1 MRLAVFGLGYVGSV
15 TAACLADDGHQ
26 VVGVDT
32 NRQKIE
38 TFNAGRG
45 PIREPGLDDLIQS
58 GIQSGRL
65 LATSDSRAAVDETDA
80 ALICVGTPSRYDGSI
95 DLEHVR
101 AVVTV
106 IGEALRE
113 RTTPYTVILRSTVLP
128 GTTREVVVPIL
139 EQASGLTVGGQLD
152 ICFNPEFLREGSSIR
167 DYREPPKIVVGT
179 EDGKP
184 SGISEQLYGQ
194 IECQR
199 FDTVFEVAELAK
211 YVDNTWHAL
220 KVSFANEMGRLARDM
235 GVDGRDVMSIMS
247 GDTKLNISARYLRP
261 GFAYGGSCLPKD
273 VSALQSH
280 ARSRDLEL
288 PLVAAIP
295 RSNDEHIN
303 SAMDLIAELGGARVG
318 LLGLTFK
325 KDTDDLRN
333 SPYLEL
339 ARRLVGSGV
348 EVRVFDPDLDP
359 ESLIGANMEFVNGQL
374 PGFGQFLVTSSDDV
388 MAFGDIVVLAKDA
401 EALVEAALRLQPDQ
415 HLLDLTG
422 MSVRPV
428 DGNYVGIAW

>member
-15 TAACLADDGHQ
+15 TAACLAEDGHQ

-32 NRQKIE
+32 NPQKIE
-38 TFNAGRG
+38 IFNAGRG
-45 PIREPGLDDLIQS
+45 PIREPGLDDLIKS
-58 GIQSGRL
+58 GIESGRL
-65 LATSDSRAAVDETDA
+65 LATSDSRGAVEETDA
-80 ALICVGTPSRYDGSI
+80 ALICVGTPSRHDGSI

-101 AVVTV
+101 AVMTV
-106 IGEALRE
+106 VGEALRQ

-128 GTTREVVVPIL
+128 GTTRDVVVPIL

-152 ICFNPEFLREGSSIR
+152 VCFNPEFLREGSSIR

-184 SGISEQLYGQ
+184 SEISEQLYGQ
-194 IECQR
+194 IDCQR

-220 KVSFANEMGRLARDM
+220 KVSFANEMGRLAKDL

-247 GDTKLNISARYLRP
+247 GDTKLNISPRYLRP

-280 ARSRDLEL
+280 ARTRDLEL

-295 RSNDEHIN
+295 RSNDEHIK
-303 SAMDLIAELGGARVG
+303 SAMDLIAGLGGARVG

-325 KDTDDLRN
+325 KNTDDLRN

-401 EALVEAALRLQPDQ
+401 EPLVEAALKLQPDQ
-415 HLLDLTG
+415 YLLDLTG

>member
-15 TAACLADDGHQ
+15 TAACLAEDGHQ

-32 NRQKIE
+32 NPQKIE
-38 TFNAGRG
+38 IFNAGRG
-45 PIREPGLDDLIQS
+45 PIREPGLDDLIQG
-58 GIQSGRL
+58 GIESGRL
-65 LATSDSRAAVDETDA
+65 LATSDSRSAVEETDA
-80 ALICVGTPSRYDGSI
+80 ALICVGTPSRHDGSI

-101 AVVTV
+101 AVMTV
-106 IGEALRE
+106 VGEALRE

-128 GTTREVVVPIL
+128 GTTRDVVVPIL

-152 ICFNPEFLREGSSIR
+152 VCFNPEFLREGSSIR